1 VKQGR
6 FASVVALAA
15 IGATSR
21 CDTAVRLGNMGP
33 TQTAASAGSS
43 DPSRA
48 CEYTVREFA
57 GENQRLSSIDADR
70 VRRWLTDSSSD
81 TSAPCATQLARIAP
95 EFSEG
100 EVIPSEDD
108 VRAMI
113 RTLVRATG
121 SDALTWDVQHD
132 GHQIRAHIIAA
143 DLARRGWN
151 AHKLFALGNLAPRDA
166 DQRFLRR
173 GGMLSD
179 GSGTSGTSDPR
190 EARRWL
196 YHPAAVVLTRVDGR
210 ESASFACPDD
220 REQRCSFRVI
230 DPSLRASRATAT
242 TDDAIGLFSLRDWL
256 RALRPIESD
265 ATRGVSLEF
274 ARRAQFLPRVTV
286 ATSPSVELVVTEAEQ
301 CPVGAD
307 ALASRRATLRA
318 SRHGDPTAGYR
329 TVFAVRSSVGE
340 NPGQVEIEGID
351 EPLFVRDAAMA
362 RELEGARSRGAL
374 VSVTYA
380 DADGVVRGVRVEEGT
395 APSVCLRAA
404 VTMGD

>member
-1 VKQGR
+1 M
-6 FASVVALAA
+6 VALAA

-33 TQTAASAGSS
+33 TQQTAASAGDSS
-43 DPSRA
+43 RE
-48 CEYTVREFA
+48 CRYTVRELA
-57 GENQRLSSIDADR
+57 GENERLSSIDADR

-100 EVIPSEDD
+100 ESIPSEDD
-108 VRAMI
+108 VRAMV
-113 RTLVRATG
+113 RTLVRGTG
-121 SDALTWDVQHD
+121 SDAITWDVQHD

-179 GSGTSGTSDPR
+179 GSGTSDAR

-196 YHPAAVVLTRVDGR
+196 YHPAAVVLARVDGR
-210 ESASFACPDD
+210 ESASFACPDN

-242 TDDAIGLFSLRDWL
+242 TDDAIGLFNLRDWL
-256 RALRPIESD
+256 RALRPLESD
-265 ATRGVSLEF
+265 AARGVSLEF
-274 ARRAQFLPRVTV
+274 ARRAQFLPRAT
-286 ATSPSVELVVTEAEQ
+286 ATTSPSVELVVTEAEQ
-301 CPVGAD
+301 CPVGVD

-329 TVFAVRSSVGE
+329 AVFAVRNSAGE
-340 NPGQVEIEGID
+340 NPAQLELEGID

-380 DADGVVRGVRVEEGT
+380 DADGVVRAVRVEEGT